1 MAFDIKLSETTLRS
15 IEAAVSIVAAGAPT
29 ECWLCD
35 ARPGSPNTCTCP
47 SNAKV
52 RVHHLMDKDKS
63 LQLLVI
69 PATIVTRDYLHQL
82 PAFRSAMECV
92 RDELRREKIYLRR
105 VTIEAQEVI
114 DRIPH
119 AMAPEDIF
127 REGKAP
133 QLTLDQRPLDKIR
146 RLWPF
151 D

>member
-1 MAFDIKLSETTLRS
+1 
-15 IEAAVSIVAAGAPT
+15 
-29 ECWLCD
+29 
-35 ARPGSPNTCTCP
+35 
-47 SNAKV
+47 
-52 RVHHLMDKDKS
+52 MDKDKS
-63 LQLLVI
+63 LQFLVI

-82 PAFRSAMECV
+82 PAFRRAMECV
-92 RDELRREKIYLRR
+92 RDDLRREKIYLRR

-119 AMAPEDIF
+119 ATAPEDIF

-133 QLTLDQRPLDKIR
+133 QLTLDQRPLDNIR